1 MGMIL
6 YSSNIDAKDGLLA
19 RTDLWF
25 SVLRADAVFW
35 SSPLRSQPSADPPTA
50 RPDNDNP
57 AVMGYSVAKPDQKTL
72 QLTIADG
79 MNTIEDPKSK
89 PLKHRIL
96 EAQ

>member
-1 MGMIL
+1 I
-6 YSSNIDAKDGLLA
+6 
-19 RTDLWF
+19 
-25 SVLRADAVFW
+25 
-35 SSPLRSQPSADPPTA
+35 SAL
-50 RPDNDNP
+50 PDNDNP